1 MVLKKSVN
9 DPTWWSLFHSFHTML
24 FRTQVLNI
32 ETVRLCSRHSVYE
45 TCFYC
50 LLRNQTIFPS
60 LPYTDVA
67 IWPRCGQRSHR
78 SGLFDQVQHCVKTG
92 NIHIVLCVSKKYTF
106 VLNHWNSEVFVIIF
120 THFTIN
126 NYYPKLHPPKD
137 LTVIDVLPLKNWTV
151 WHLFSYQGMGNQ
163 KIEPR
168 DCWVIPKFASAV
180 VTGNRQVF
188 VYNETTVL
196 EKVIGKMKNKK
207 VYWLLLAVFT
217 KMLLER
223 YGPKVK
229 RIGGCP
235 EIKSHIRL

>member
-1 MVLKKSVN
+1 M
-9 DPTWWSLFHSFHTML
+9 
-24 FRTQVLNI
+24 
-32 ETVRLCSRHSVYE
+32 
-45 TCFYC
+45 
-50 LLRNQTIFPS
+50 
-60 LPYTDVA
+60 A

-78 SGLFDQVQHCVKTG
+78 SGLSDQVQHCVKTG

-168 DCWVIPKFASAV
+168 DFCWVIPNFASAV
-180 VTGNRQVF
+180 TWKTSF
-188 VYNETTVL
+188 IHNETTVL

-207 VYWLLLAVFT
+207 VCWLLLAVFT

-223 YGPKVK
+223 YGPKFK
-229 RIGGCP
+229 KNWRMSRNQKSLRIGKSTILDSPLKSAKYGGKKFTNNSVK
-235 EIKSHIRL
+235 IK